1 MNNHAATYNPNGKKY
16 REQAE
21 KGAIGRT
28 AYLQAKSY
36 EDVFVNAAEN
46 RRWGLSRLPPQP
58 PPPPASPQSPWVRPT
73 AGEKEEDDGN
83 AAQWREGDEADA
95 GGNRGEDAGRRERG

>member
-1 MNNHAATYNPNGKKY
+1 MNNKNHSPGALEKNSVENMNNHAATYNPSGKKY

-36 EDVFVNAAEN
+36 EDVFVNAVEN
-46 RRWGLSRLPPQP
+46 RRWGLSRLPPHHSRRGFAP
-58 PPPPASPQSPWVRPT
+58 R
-73 AGEKEEDDGN
+73 
-83 AAQWREGDEADA
+83 
-95 GGNRGEDAGRRERG
+95 RGERGRRRERNAVGRGR